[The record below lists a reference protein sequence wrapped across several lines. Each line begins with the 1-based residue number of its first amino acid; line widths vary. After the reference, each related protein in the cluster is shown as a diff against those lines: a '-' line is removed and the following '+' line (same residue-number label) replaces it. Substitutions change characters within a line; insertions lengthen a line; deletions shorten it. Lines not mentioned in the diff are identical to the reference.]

1 MPAIISGQM
10 QRCTKKKPDTA
21 ARPKLT
27 EAQKDDFFE
36 RHLRHRLTLL
46 RAFQYRCKQEENSV
60 PEGERWRGRGD
71 IYRCLKD
78 SALIS
83 MRLLLEAMG
92 LQGSCDN
99 GTYKLEQAKQSR
111 FDDDVRIDQLGGEES
126 LAILSS
132 IDTTDRCLLAGIY
145 CRAHKELAHL
155 TLTYD
160 DKFNTQEVMLEGA
173 GLVEG
178 LIRKHLYEKVGKE
191 FPPITFD
198 G

>member
-1 MPAIISGQM
+1 M
-10 QRCTKKKPDTA
+10 

-27 EAQKDDFFE
+27 EKQKQDFFE
-36 RHLRHRLTLL
+36 GHLPHRLTLL
-46 RAFQYRCKQEENSV
+46 RAFQYRCEQEENSV
-60 PEGERWRGRGD
+60 PEGERWRDRGD

-92 LQGSCDN
+92 LQGTFD
-99 GTYKLEQAKQSR
+99 GTGYELIRRTKAIKT
-111 FDDDVRIDQLGGEES
+111 DDVRVDQLGGELVDPSE
-126 LAILSS
+126 IEP
-132 IDTTDRCLLAGIY
+132 TDRCLLAGIY

-160 DKFNTQEVMLEGA
+160 DKFNTQEAMLKGA

-191 FPPITFD
+191 FPPMTIDDPTLLVHPH
-198 G
+198 